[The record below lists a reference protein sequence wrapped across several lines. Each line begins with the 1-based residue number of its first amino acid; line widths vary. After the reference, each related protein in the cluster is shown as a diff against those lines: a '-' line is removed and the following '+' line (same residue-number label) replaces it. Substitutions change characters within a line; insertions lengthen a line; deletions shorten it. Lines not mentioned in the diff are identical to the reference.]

1 MNNARIKLCLF
12 LVFMALFAVSVPVH
26 AANPAVNGAFP
37 IGIHFNPSSWETTNA
52 KYAEIADMNANFI
65 LGTNFV
71 DTFDETDKAL
81 NYAAANGLKMIVD
94 DGRMNFNSREH
105 VTQLETGRVVQL
117 TSTSPVGQ
125 TFYSGDWNG
134 HSTFSIRLDES
145 SLSTTASISVVV
157 YPSPAR
163 GPIALKRT
171 LTGPFTSQD
180 LTFDIYA
187 GGVYN
192 YQYYYELTTDS
203 TEPIGILA
211 SNADAYTRGQ
221 AYVNS
226 VAQPFDLMFDAE
238 FSSPAYW
245 DGERPLDATI
255 DEIANH
261 YKNNPAVL
269 GYNII
274 DEPSATMYAQIKET
288 SDRLKLTDPDSIN
301 FVNLFPNYADPHY
314 QLGMMWYHTGENV
327 SSSMTLGQTF
337 KTRPSETYID
347 YISLYLDHTTWSTD
361 ENLTLSLWDSP
372 AKQTL
377 LADTTI
383 GGADGETWISIP
395 LNATV
400 SPDTTYYWELT
411 HNGGGDNKVENVIRS
426 ANGHDWFS
434 DGTGYMNGA
443 AIDADFYYA
452 VNQSIIGRAYED
464 YVNQYVALNPDVV
477 AFDHYPFQYN
487 GQNNQ
492 AYFENL
498 EIIRRQALLGDVNFW
513 SYIQS
518 VSITNS
524 LRLPT
529 ESEMKYQV
537 YTNLAYGAKG
547 IIYFTYET
555 PPFSGFN
562 NGLILPGGA
571 KNVSYTW
578 AKNLNAEVLNLGSAL
593 LSLTSKDVYHTGDL
607 PSNTKEL
614 PSSYFWQP
622 SGSGP
627 EMPMIVSRFENEDG
641 REYVMVVNKDMQ
653 NSHSQSFALSTLPDS
668 VKEVSKTTGLET
680 TTAYN
685 AGTGVLSADF
695 APGEGRLYVLDEEA
709 PASAELKT
717 TITGVSP
724 VQAGNKFTVKVG
736 LSGVTGSVYAQDIKL
751 DYDPAVMEF
760 VSAKSLKPG
769 IKVVRTIKEPVGK
782 LRLLIA
788 SEGAG
793 HGITG
798 TEEIVELT
806 FKAKAATQ
814 PASGVISISSAT
826 LGDAG
831 GNESEA
837 ASSSLSVLVTTGGS
851 GNIPGDINHDGKV
864 SVGDLSIV
872 AANYGKNSSSP
883 DWEQVKQADLNKDGK
898 IDIEDLA
905 AVARRI
911 AE

>member
-1 MNNARIKLCLF
+1 
-12 LVFMALFAVSVPVH
+12 
-26 AANPAVNGAFP
+26 
-37 IGIHFNPSSWETTNA
+37 
-52 KYAEIADMNANFI
+52 
-65 LGTNFV
+65 
-71 DTFDETDKAL
+71 
-81 NYAAANGLKMIVD
+81 MIVD
-94 DGRMNFNSREH
+94 DGRLSFNSREH
-105 VTQLETGRVVQL
+105 VTQVETGRVVEL
-117 TSTSPVGQ
+117 TSTKPVGQ

-134 HSTFSIRLDES
+134 HSTFSIRLDAA
-145 SLSTTASISVVV
+145 SLSTTSTISVVV

-171 LTGPFTSQD
+171 LTGPFASQD

-211 SNADAYTRGQ
+211 SIADEYTGGQ
-221 AYVNS
+221 AYIDS
-226 VAQPFDLMFDAE
+226 VAQPFDLVFDAE

-245 DGERPLDATI
+245 DGERPSDATI

-261 YKNNPAVL
+261 YKDNPTVL

-274 DEPSATMYAQIKET
+274 DEPSSTMYSQIKAT
-288 SDRLKLTDPDSIN
+288 SDRLKLNDPDSIN

-314 QLGMMWYHTGENV
+314 QLGTMWYHTGENI
-327 SSSMTLGQTF
+327 SSTITLGQTF
-337 KTRPSETYID
+337 KTRPNETFID
-347 YISLYLDHTTWSTD
+347 YISLYLDHTTWNID
-361 ENLTLSLWDSP
+361 EYLTLSLWDSP
-372 AKQTL
+372 AKHTL
-377 LADTTI
+377 IADSTI
-383 GGADGETWISIP
+383 GGADGKTWISIP
-395 LNATV
+395 LNVAV
-400 SPDTTYYWELT
+400 SEDTTYYWELT
-411 HNGGGDNKVENVIRS
+411 HNGGGDNKIENVIRS

-434 DGTGYMNGA
+434 DGTGYINGG

-464 YVNQYVALNPDVV
+464 YVNQYVALNPDVL

-487 GQNNQ
+487 GQNNPY
-492 AYFENL
+492 YFENL
-498 EIIRRQALLGDVNFW
+498 EIIRRQALLSDVNFW

-529 ESEMKYQV
+529 ESEMRYQA

-547 IIYFTYET
+547 LIYFTYET

-607 PSNTKEL
+607 PSATKEL

-627 EMPMIVSRFENEDG
+627 VMPMIVSRFENADG

-653 NSHSQSFALSTLPDS
+653 NAYSQSFSLSTLPNS
-668 VKEVSKTTGLET
+668 LKEVSKATGLET
-680 TTAYN
+680 AAAYN
-685 AGTGVLSADF
+685 NVTGILSADF
-695 APGEGRLYVLDEEA
+695 APGEGRLYVLDEESA
-709 PASAELKT
+709 AAELKT
-717 TITGVSP
+717 TITGDSP
-724 VQAGNKFTVKVG
+724 VQAGNKFTVRVG
-736 LSGVTGSVYAQDIKL
+736 LSGVTERVYAQDIKL

-760 VSAKSLKPG
+760 VSATSLNQG

-798 TEEIVELT
+798 NKEVVELT
-806 FKAKAATQ
+806 FKAKATTL

-831 GNESEA
+831 GNETEA
-837 ASSSLSVLVTTGGS
+837 ASSSISMLVIAGS
-851 GNIPGDINHDGKV
+851 AGTIAGDINHDGKV

-911 AE
+911 SE